1 MINPALRLLFA
12 CILTAGLPY
21 STAAAAQPEPPKFG
35 KPGEMVFS
43 AVVPLK
49 KPKKTADRTEGGMDH
64 VFFTLWIPAGL
75 KSVRGIYHTP
85 FNLDTVE
92 KAQSRAMASHWGFA
106 LVGGNLMRVAKDE
119 FASSLITGV
128 RDLAT
133 QSGHAELND
142 VPFIFSSM
150 SAGVGMCLG
159 LAEQLPERTLAC
171 GLVCLEAGPESDR
184 TRDVPMMSIFGE
196 RDGRQMEQLQELLP
210 KRRSEWNAS
219 WAIATQWG
227 RKHEWAQA
235 NNLLWPFFDEVIRQR
250 LPLEPSGSAVKLRP
264 CDPARVCLGDPQSW
278 TDRAAAA
285 AFHQDYK
292 GDKSA
297 ACWLPSE
304 SVASVWQAFV
314 VPKPLLRIVSPAP
327 QGDGKALSIFA
338 AGSEVY
344 VSIECP
350 PAFAGRTLALRDC
363 TKPLL
368 EAVVKNGKAELA
380 VRGLTTGFHTLIAT
394 ASDEAGKKELSRP
407 VTILV
412 SSPVKSE

>member
-1 MINPALRLLFA
+1 MINFDLRLFIA
-12 CILTAGLPY
+12 CIFTAGLPY

-35 KPGEMVFS
+35 KPGELVFS

-49 KPKKTADRTEGGMDH
+49 KPKKTADRTEGGLDH
-64 VFFTLWIPAGL
+64 VFFTLWIPDGL

-85 FNLDTVE
+85 FNLDTVD
-92 KAQSRAMASHWGFA
+92 KAQSRAMAAHWGFA

-133 QSGHAELND
+133 QSGHAELNE

-159 LAEQLPERTLAC
+159 LAE
-171 GLVCLEAGPESDR
+171 
-184 TRDVPMMSIFGE
+184 

-210 KRRSEWNAS
+210 KRRAEWNAS

-227 RKHEWAQA
+227 RKHEWGQA
-235 NNLLWPFFDEVIRQR
+235 NYLLWPFFDEVIRQR
-250 LPLEPSGSAVKLRP
+250 LPSEPGGSTVKLRP
-264 CDPARVCLGDPQSW
+264 CDPAKVWLGNPQSW
-278 TDRAAAA
+278 TKRTANTASHA
-285 AFHQDYK
+285 DYK
-292 GDKSA
+292 GDKNA
-297 ACWLPSE
+297 ACWFPSE

-314 VPKPLLRIVSPAP
+314 VPKPSLRIVSPAS

-338 AGSEVY
+338 AGSEVN
-344 VSIECP
+344 VTVECP
-350 PAFAGRTLALRDC
+350 PAFDGRTLALRDC
-363 TKPLL
+363 TKPLA
-368 EAVVKNGKAELA
+368 EALVKNGKVELA
-380 VRGLTTGFHTLIAT
+380 VKGLTTGFHTLIAT
-394 ASDEAGKKELSRP
+394 VSDETGKKELSRP

-412 SSPVKSE
+412 SSPVKSD